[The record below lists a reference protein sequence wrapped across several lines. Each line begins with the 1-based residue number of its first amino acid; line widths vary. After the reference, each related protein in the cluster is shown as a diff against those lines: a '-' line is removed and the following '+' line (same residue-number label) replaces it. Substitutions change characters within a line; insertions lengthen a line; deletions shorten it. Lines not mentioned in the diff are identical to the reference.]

1 MNVHEECIA
10 APSSHFLDGERIDA
24 IEVHCHG
31 STGSEDVA
39 SYMVFVKSMLV
50 EV

>member
-1 MNVHEECIA
+1 MNVPEERIT
-10 APSSHFLDGERIDA
+10 APASHFIDGERVDV

-31 STGSEDVA
+31 SISSETMA